1 MGLGTLWST
10 LSSLGGVQ
18 GVASAAITAMLD
30 LILQAKPAEIAFKI
44 VMTANN
50 SATMTRY
57 VRGPGAA
64 SRAPGIMDAV
74 QKIPVGS
81 TSIPG
86 RTTSMLMEIDR
97 ALMMP
102 NIAGIPITT
111 TSHVMSR
118 DVEVSEQQVIVQTQG
133 LRRYWTDNAVP
144 RLKEFNVEGYLTSNS
159 PMIDRGVTLKPSL
172 TLQQFYLDTAAA
184 SRRPVLYKSSRGE
197 FMKVQITN
205 LRFEEDPT
213 YNNCIKIRCTMKEY
227 NPYVVSDLLD
237 GPAQAV
243 LQG

>member
-10 LSSLGGVQ
+10 LSSVGGVQ

-30 LILQAKPAEIAFKI
+30 LVLRAKPAEIAFKI
-44 VMTANN
+44 AMAANN
-50 SATMTRY
+50 SVTMTRY
-57 VRGPGAA
+57 IRGPGAA
-64 SRAPGIMDAV
+64 TVGVMDAV
-74 QKIPVGS
+74 QKMPAGS

-86 RTTSMLMEIDR
+86 RTTSMLMEVDR

-118 DVEVSEQQVIVQTQG
+118 DVEISEQQVIVQAEG

-144 RLKEFNVEGYLTSNS
+144 RLKEFNIEGYLTSNS
-159 PMIDRGVTLKPSL
+159 PVIDRGVTLKPSL

-213 YNNCIKIRCTMKEY
+213 YNNCIKIRCAMKEY
-227 NPYVVSDLLD
+227 NPYVVTDLLD